1 VLALGEPSDHDIRTL
16 VTFDVY
22 RTLKVISVGHVDHD
36 GCPWATSTTKY
47 MVDVAHVGE
56 RASDRGRR
64 RTKAPEW

>member
-22 RTLKVISVGHVDHD
+22 RTFKVISVGHVDRD
-36 GCPWATSTTKY
+36 GCPRATSTTKY

-56 RASDRGRR
+56 RASDQP
-64 RTKAPEW
+64 KAHQSA